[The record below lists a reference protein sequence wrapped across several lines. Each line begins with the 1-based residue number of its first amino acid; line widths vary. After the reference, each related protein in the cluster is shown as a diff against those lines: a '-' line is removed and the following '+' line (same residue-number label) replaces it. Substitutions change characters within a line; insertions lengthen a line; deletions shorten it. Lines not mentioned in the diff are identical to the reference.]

1 MLKNCTAIPINDDG
15 ARPTGALTLDSLTP
29 SSALPAANIVITGS
43 GFGADQG
50 GSAVQVGNRVLKAS
64 RILGWSDTRLD
75 VRLDN
80 YHCSSFSAADSK
92 TENVTVEVGGEV
104 SEPLVLTVLSPD
116 PEASCAP
123 K

>member
-15 ARPTGALTLDSLTP
+15 ARPTGALSLDSLTP

-50 GSAVQVGNRVLKAS
+50 DSAVQVGNRVLKAS
-64 RILGWSDTRLD
+64 RILSWSDIQLD

-80 YHCSSFSAADSK
+80 YHCSSFSGADSR
-92 TENVTVEVGGEV
+92 TENVTVEVDGKV
-104 SEPLVLTVLSPD
+104 SEPLALTILNPD
-116 PEASCAP
+116 PEAICEP